1 MCAHASLHSYTYDL
15 QVRRFREVKYVE
27 TEGLAYAA
35 GSESVSSDCWFLD
48 RLDQLTPPMDNSYE
62 PLTGDGE
69 GVDVYVLDTGIN
81 YQHQEFGYRAK
92 YAGYDPVDQYEYAK
106 NTQNYTPRSGADCH
120 GHGTHVASL
129 IGGKTYGTAREA
141 NLYSVRVLRCDSSA
155 PWSIV
160 LDGLDFLATIIPKQS
175 QNAIVVLAF
184 SGSLS
189 ASVNDAIESLH
200 RQNVVIIAA
209 AGNNGVDACQKS
221 PASSP
226 YAITVGATNQDD
238 NVTSVTVQSNFGSCI
253 DLFAPGEDVDAASY
267 RCDTCTAVMSG
278 STQSAGI
285 TAGVAASYF
294 SQLPH
299 LTAVQVKEKIL
310 SQSVEGVINLD
321 VVPENYQSI
330 TANTLLNLSTSV
342 L

>member
-1 MCAHASLHSYTYDL
+1 M
-15 QVRRFREVKYVE
+15 KYVE

-35 GSESVSSDCWFLD
+35 GSESVSGDRWFLD
-48 RLDQLTPPMDNSYE
+48 RLDQLTPPLDNSYE

-92 YAGYDPVDQYEYAK
+92 YAGYDPVDQYEYSK
-106 NTQNYTPRSGADCH
+106 GTENYASRGGADCN

-141 NLYSVRVLRCDSSA
+141 NLYSVRVLRCDGSA

-160 LDGLDFLATIIPKQS
+160 LDGLDFLATIIPKRS
-175 QNAIVVLAF
+175 QNAIVVLAL

-189 ASVNDAIESLH
+189 TSVNDAIESLH
-200 RQNVVIIAA
+200 RRDVVIIAA
-209 AGNNGVDACQKS
+209 AGNNGVDACQRS
-221 PASSP
+221 PSSSP

-238 NVTSVTVQSNFGSCI
+238 NVTVQSNFGSCI
-253 DLFAPGEDVDAASY
+253 DLFAPGENITAASY
-267 RCDTCTAVMSG
+267 RCDACTAVMSG

-299 LTAVQVKEKIL
+299 LTPVQIKDKIL
-310 SQSVEGVINLD
+310 SQSVKGVIN
-321 VVPENYQSI
+321 YQPI
-330 TANTLLNLSTSV
+330 TANTLLNLSMSV

>member
-1 MCAHASLHSYTYDL
+1 MYVCVYDHSTLMHDL

-35 GSESVSSDCWFLD
+35 GSESVSGDRWFLD
-48 RLDQLTPPMDNSYE
+48 RLDQLIPPLDNSYE

-92 YAGYDPVDQYEYAK
+92 YAGYDPVDQYEYAQ
-106 NTQNYTPRSGADCH
+106 NTRNYTPRGGADCH

-160 LDGLDFLATIIPKQS
+160 LDGLDFLATIIPKRS
-175 QNAIVVLAF
+175 QNAIVVLAL

-200 RQNVVIIAA
+200 GQDVVIIAA

-238 NVTSVTVQSNFGSCI
+238 NVTVQSNFGSCI
-253 DLFAPGEDVDAASY
+253 DLFAPGENISGAGY

-299 LTAVQVKEKIL
+299 LTPAQIKDKIL
-310 SQSVEGVINLD
+310 SQSVKGVINLD
-321 VVPENYQSI
+321 VVPEEFQSN
-330 TANTLLNLSTSV
+330 TADTLLNLSMSA